1 MASQD
6 IVSFD
11 QSLGFFGPID
21 GCTRQVT
28 LFPLGLIVGNLR
40 ADVASDMI
48 VYVLMME
55 VMLTAV
61 NRFRKALD
69 SLNLKENLNQ
79 LGKAPNSVTAGPKQ
93 LKIICER
100 QTGDQSSLRMHQRK
114 QGKLHTLLLTKI
126 VTLPYIYLLCNKYSF

>member
-69 SLNLKENLNQ
+69 S
-79 LGKAPNSVTAGPKQ
+79 
-93 LKIICER
+93 
-100 QTGDQSSLRMHQRK
+100 
-114 QGKLHTLLLTKI
+114 
-126 VTLPYIYLLCNKYSF
+126 